1 MARQKASTFTEVEL
15 EFMHVVW
22 ESGEVGTEEVQR
34 VLQRSGRQ
42 LSDGSVRKVLS
53 ILVKKGHLTRRK
65 TGRSFLYKAKIPQY
79 KANIKMVQDL
89 LKRGFRGSPSLMM
102 AALLESRTVN
112 KRDMKRIRQ
121 LIAKYEKE
129 SEQ

>member
-1 MARQKASTFTEVEL
+1 VARQKASTFTEVEL

-34 VLQRSGRQ
+34 VLQRSGRE

-65 TGRSFLYKAKIPQY
+65 TGRSFLYKAKIPQN

-112 KRDMKRIRQ
+112 KHDMKRIQQ
-121 LIAKYEKE
+121 LITKYERE

>member
-1 MARQKASTFTEVEL
+1 MARRKASTYTEVEL

-34 VLQRSGRQ
+34 VLQRSGRE
-42 LSDGSVRKVLS
+42 LSDGSIRKVLS

-65 TGRSFLYKAKIPQY
+65 TGRSFLYKAKIPQK

-112 KRDMKRIRQ
+112 KRDMKRIQQ
-121 LIAKYEKE
+121 LIAKYERQ

>member
-1 MARQKASTFTEVEL
+1 MARRKASTYTEVEL

-22 ESGEVGTEEVQR
+22 EFGEVGTEEVQR
-34 VLQRSGRQ
+34 VLRRSGRE
-42 LSDGSVRKVLS
+42 LSDGSIRKVLS

-65 TGRSFLYKAKIPQY
+65 VGRSFLYKAKIPQK

-112 KRDMKRIRQ
+112 KRDMKRIQQ
-121 LIAKYEKE
+121 LIAKYERQ

>member
-1 MARQKASTFTEVEL
+1 MARRKASTFTEVEL

-34 VLQRSGRQ
+34 VLRRSGRE
-42 LSDGSVRKVLS
+42 LTDGSIRKVLS
-53 ILVKKGHLTRRK
+53 ILVRKGHLTRRK
-65 TGRSFLYKAKIPQY
+65 VSRTFLYKAKVPQK
-79 KANIKMVQDL
+79 KANVTMVQDL

-112 KRDMKRIRQ
+112 KRDMKRIQQ
-121 LIAKYEKE
+121 LIAKYERQ

>member
-1 MARQKASTFTEVEL
+1 MARRKASTYTEVEL

-22 ESGEVGTEEVQR
+22 ESGEVSTEDVQR
-34 VLQRSGRQ
+34 VLRRSGRE
-42 LSDGSVRKVLS
+42 LSDGSIRKVLS

-65 TGRSFLYKAKIPQY
+65 TGRSFLYKAKIPQK

-112 KRDMKRIRQ
+112 KRDMKRIQQ
-121 LIAKYEKE
+121 LIAKYERQ

>member
-22 ESGEVGTEEVQR
+22 ESDEVGTEEVQR

-65 TGRSFLYKAKIPQY
+65 TGRSFLYKAKIPQN

-112 KRDMKRIRQ
+112 KRDMKRIQQ

>member
-1 MARQKASTFTEVEL
+1 MARRKASTYTEVEL

-34 VLQRSGRQ
+34 VLRRSGRE
-42 LSDGSVRKVLS
+42 LSDGSIRKVLS

-65 TGRSFLYKAKIPQY
+65 TGRSFLYKAKIPQK

-112 KRDMKRIRQ
+112 KRDMKRIQQ
-121 LIAKYEKE
+121 LIAKYERQ

>member
-1 MARQKASTFTEVEL
+1 MARRKASTFTEVEL

-34 VLQRSGRQ
+34 VLRRSGRE

-65 TGRSFLYKAKIPQY
+65 AGRSFLYKAKIPQK

-89 LKRGFRGSPSLMM
+89 LKRGFRGSPSLMV
-102 AALLESRTVN
+102 AALLENRALG
-112 KRDMKRIRQ
+112 KRDLKKIQ
-121 LIAKYEKE
+121 ELITEYEKE
-129 SEQ
+129 SVE

>member
-1 MARQKASTFTEVEL
+1 MARRKASTYTEVEL

-22 ESGEVGTEEVQR
+22 ESGEVSTEDVQR
-34 VLQRSGRQ
+34 VLRRSGRE
-42 LSDGSVRKVLS
+42 LSDGSVRKVLY

-65 TGRSFLYKAKIPQY
+65 AGRSFLYKAKIPQK

-112 KRDMKRIRQ
+112 KRDMKRIQQ
-121 LIAKYEKE
+121 LIAKYERQT
-129 SEQ
+129 EQ

>member
-1 MARQKASTFTEVEL
+1 MARRKASTYTEVEL

-22 ESGEVGTEEVQR
+22 ESGEVGTEKIQR
-34 VLQRSGRQ
+34 VLRRGGRE
-42 LSDGSVRKVLS
+42 LSDGSIRKVLS
-53 ILVKKGHLTRRK
+53 ILVKKDHLTRRK
-65 TGRSFLYKAKIPQY
+65 TGRSFLYKAKIPQK

-112 KRDMKRIRQ
+112 KRDMKRIQQ
-121 LIAKYEKE
+121 LIAKYERQ

>member
-1 MARQKASTFTEVEL
+1 MARRKASTYTEVEL

-34 VLQRSGRQ
+34 VLRRSGRE
-42 LSDGSVRKVLS
+42 LSDGSIRKVLS

-65 TGRSFLYKAKIPQY
+65 TGRSFLYKAKIPQK

-112 KRDMKRIRQ
+112 KRDMKKIQQ
-121 LIAKYEKE
+121 LIAKYERQ

>member
-1 MARQKASTFTEVEL
+1 MARRKASTYTEVEL

-34 VLQRSGRQ
+34 VLRRSGRE
-42 LSDGSVRKVLS
+42 LSDGSIRKVLS

-65 TGRSFLYKAKIPQY
+65 TGRSFLYKAKIPQK

-112 KRDMKRIRQ
+112 KRDMKRIQQ
-121 LIAKYEKE
+121 LIAKYERQN
-129 SEQ
+129 EQ

>member
-1 MARQKASTFTEVEL
+1 MARRKASTYTEVEL

-22 ESGEVGTEEVQR
+22 ESGEVSTEDVQR
-34 VLQRSGRQ
+34 VLRRSGRE

-65 TGRSFLYKAKIPQY
+65 AGRSFLYKAKIPQK

-112 KRDMKRIRQ
+112 KRDMKRIQQ
-121 LIAKYEKE
+121 LIAKYERQN
-129 SEQ
+129 EQ

>member
-1 MARQKASTFTEVEL
+1 MARRKASTYTEVEL

-34 VLQRSGRQ
+34 VLRRSGRE
-42 LSDGSVRKVLS
+42 LSDGSIRKVLY

-65 TGRSFLYKAKIPQY
+65 TGRSFLYKAKIPQK

-112 KRDMKRIRQ
+112 KRDMKRIQQ
-121 LIAKYEKE
+121 LIAKYERQ

>member
-1 MARQKASTFTEVEL
+1 MARRKASTYTEVEL

-34 VLQRSGRQ
+34 VLRRSGRE
-42 LSDGSVRKVLS
+42 LSDGSIRKVLS

-65 TGRSFLYKAKIPQY
+65 AGRSFLYKAKIPQK

-112 KRDMKRIRQ
+112 KRDMKRIQQ
-121 LIAKYEKE
+121 LIAKYERQN
-129 SEQ
+129 EQ

>member
-1 MARQKASTFTEVEL
+1 MARRKASTYTEVEL

-34 VLQRSGRQ
+34 VLRRSGRE
-42 LSDGSVRKVLS
+42 LSDGSIRKVLS

-65 TGRSFLYKAKIPQY
+65 AGRSFLYKAKIPQK

-112 KRDMKRIRQ
+112 KRDMKRIQQ
-121 LIAKYEKE
+121 LIAKYERQ

>member
-1 MARQKASTFTEVEL
+1 MARRKTSTFTEVEL

-22 ESGEVGTEEVQR
+22 ESGEVSTEDVQR
-34 VLQRSGRQ
+34 VLRRRGRE

-65 TGRSFLYKAKIPQY
+65 TGRIFLYKAKIPQK

-112 KRDMKRIRQ
+112 KRDMKRIQQ
-121 LIAKYEKE
+121 LIAKYERE

>member
-1 MARQKASTFTEVEL
+1 MARRKASTFTEVEL

-22 ESGEVGTEEVQR
+22 ESGEVGTEDVQR
-34 VLQRSGRQ
+34 VLQRSGRE

-65 TGRSFLYKAKIPQY
+65 TGRSFLYKAKIPQK

-112 KRDMKRIRQ
+112 KRDMKRIQQ
-121 LIAKYEKE
+121 LIAKYERE

>member
-1 MARQKASTFTEVEL
+1 MARRKASTFTEVEL

-22 ESGEVGTEEVQR
+22 ESGEVSTEDVQR
-34 VLQRSGRQ
+34 VLRRSGRG

-65 TGRSFLYKAKIPQY
+65 AGRSFLYKAKIPQK

-89 LKRGFRGSPSLMM
+89 LKRGFRGSPSLMV
-102 AALLESRTVN
+102 AALLENRALG
-112 KRDMKRIRQ
+112 KRDLKKIQ
-121 LIAKYEKE
+121 ELITKYEKE
-129 SEQ
+129 GVE

>member
-1 MARQKASTFTEVEL
+1 
-15 EFMHVVW
+15 
-22 ESGEVGTEEVQR
+22 VGTEEVQR
-34 VLQRSGRQ
+34 VLQRSGRE

-65 TGRSFLYKAKIPQY
+65 IGRSFLYKAKIPQN

-112 KRDMKRIRQ
+112 KHDMKRIQQ
-121 LIAKYEKE
+121 LITKYERE

>member
-34 VLQRSGRQ
+34 VLQRSGRE

-65 TGRSFLYKAKIPQY
+65 TGRSFLYKAKVPQK
-79 KANIKMVQDL
+79 KANMTMVQDL
-89 LKRGFRGSPSLMM
+89 LKRGFRDSPSLMM
-102 AALLESRTVN
+102 AALLESHTVN
-112 KRDMKRIRQ
+112 KRDMKRIQQ
-121 LIAKYEKE
+121 LIAKYERE
-129 SEQ
+129 TER

>member
-1 MARQKASTFTEVEL
+1 MARRKASTYTEVEL

-34 VLQRSGRQ
+34 VLRRSGRG

-53 ILVKKGHLTRRK
+53 ILVRKGHLTRRK
-65 TGRSFLYKAKIPQY
+65 TGRSFLYKAKIPQK

-112 KRDMKRIRQ
+112 KRDMKRIQQ
-121 LIAKYEKE
+121 LIAKYERQ

>member
-1 MARQKASTFTEVEL
+1 MARRKTSTFTEVEL

-34 VLQRSGRQ
+34 VFRRSGRE
-42 LSDGSVRKVLS
+42 LSDGSIRKVLS

-65 TGRSFLYKAKIPQY
+65 AGRSFLYKAKIPQK

-112 KRDMKRIRQ
+112 KRDMKRIQQ
-121 LIAKYEKE
+121 LIAKYERE

>member
-1 MARQKASTFTEVEL
+1 MARRKASTFTEVEL

-34 VLQRSGRQ
+34 VLRRSGRE
-42 LSDGSVRKVLS
+42 LSDGSIRKVLS

-65 TGRSFLYKAKIPQY
+65 NGRRFLYKAKIPQK

-112 KRDMKRIRQ
+112 KRDMKRIQQ
-121 LIAKYEKE
+121 LIAKYERQ

>member
-34 VLQRSGRQ
+34 VLRRSGRE
-42 LSDGSVRKVLS
+42 LSDGSIRKVLS

-65 TGRSFLYKAKIPQY
+65 TGRSFLYKAKIPQN

-112 KRDMKRIRQ
+112 KRDMKRIQQ
-121 LIAKYEKE
+121 LIAKYERE

>member
-1 MARQKASTFTEVEL
+1 MARRKASTYTEVEL

-34 VLQRSGRQ
+34 VLRRSGRG
-42 LSDGSVRKVLS
+42 LSDGSIRKVLS

-65 TGRSFLYKAKIPQY
+65 TGRSFLYKAKIPQK

-112 KRDMKRIRQ
+112 KRDMKRIQQ
-121 LIAKYEKE
+121 LIAKYERQT
-129 SEQ
+129 EQ

>member
-1 MARQKASTFTEVEL
+1 MARRKTSTFTEVEL

-22 ESGEVGTEEVQR
+22 ESGEVSTEDVQR
-34 VLQRSGRQ
+34 VLRRSGRE
-42 LSDGSVRKVLS
+42 LSDGSIRKVLS

-65 TGRSFLYKAKIPQY
+65 TGRSFLYKAKIPQK

-112 KRDMKRIRQ
+112 KRDMKRIQQ
-121 LIAKYEKE
+121 LIAKYERQ

>member
-1 MARQKASTFTEVEL
+1 MARRKASTYTEVEL

-34 VLQRSGRQ
+34 VLRRSGRE

-65 TGRSFLYKAKIPQY
+65 AGRSFLYKAKIPQK

-102 AALLESRTVN
+102 AALLESRTVS
-112 KRDMKRIRQ
+112 KRDMKRIQQ
-121 LIAKYEKE
+121 LIAKYERQN
-129 SEQ
+129 EQ

>member
-1 MARQKASTFTEVEL
+1 MARRKASTYTEVEL

-34 VLQRSGRQ
+34 VLRRSGRE

-65 TGRSFLYKAKIPQY
+65 AGRSFLYKAKIPQK

-112 KRDMKRIRQ
+112 KRDMKRIQQ
-121 LIAKYEKE
+121 LIAKYERQN
-129 SEQ
+129 EQ

>member
-1 MARQKASTFTEVEL
+1 MARRKTSTFTEVEL

-22 ESGEVGTEEVQR
+22 ESGEVSTEDVQR
-34 VLQRSGRQ
+34 VLRRSGRE
-42 LSDGSVRKVLS
+42 LSDGSIRKVLS
-53 ILVKKGHLTRRK
+53 ILVKKGHLIRRK
-65 TGRSFLYKAKIPQY
+65 TGRSFLYKAKIPQK
-79 KANIKMVQDL
+79 KANVKMVQDL

-112 KRDMKRIRQ
+112 KRDMKRIQQ
-121 LIAKYEKE
+121 LIAKYERQ

>member
-1 MARQKASTFTEVEL
+1 MARRKASTYTEVEL

-34 VLQRSGRQ
+34 VLRRSGRE

-65 TGRSFLYKAKIPQY
+65 AGRSFLYKAKIPQK

-112 KRDMKRIRQ
+112 KRDMKRIQQ
-121 LIAKYEKE
+121 LIAKYERQ

>member
-1 MARQKASTFTEVEL
+1 MARRKASTYTEVEL

-22 ESGEVGTEEVQR
+22 ESGEVGTEQVQR
-34 VLQRSGRQ
+34 VLRRSGRE
-42 LSDGSVRKVLS
+42 LSDGSIRKVLS

-65 TGRSFLYKAKIPQY
+65 AGRSFLYKAKIPQK

-112 KRDMKRIRQ
+112 KRDMKRIQQ
-121 LIAKYEKE
+121 LIAKYERQ